1 MAIFTPQTWTKWAK
15 KLWWNRCNYR
25 VFLGEKISSIGHSS
39 LQHPPQWFTSAHRGS
54 PPPTRFYLVGQLTTP
69 HIAALIHLSERRS
82 QFLEKL
88 WRALP
93 VTMTWMLTVQ
103 VYSEHASHGWRW
115 CASKYNVQSLSAKS
129 SPICDA
135 SSCEICGGIYGY
147 TLWLLASQRLW
158 STFTFNSTT
167 SFPSRPLCSAWD
179 DNFSGCHSES
189 HRLTHVK
196 YDQ

>member
-1 MAIFTPQTWTKWAK
+1 M
-15 KLWWNRCNYR
+15 
-25 VFLGEKISSIGHSS
+25 SHGHMS
-39 LQHPPQWFTSAHRGS
+39 PNPYMGS

-69 HIAALIHLSERRS
+69 HIAALIHLSERRC
-82 QFLEKL
+82 QL

-167 SFPSRPLCSAWD
+167 SSQPTSGNIIQMPFSTIARLVILWKPSRRFCLFFWGIR
-179 DNFSGCHSES
+179 SGW
-189 HRLTHVK
+189 
-196 YDQ
+196 